1 MIYSSSVLLVLS
13 IVASASTTKAF
24 SIPRQT
30 AYRTSQRWFA
40 TPDEELTQS
49 LYNGNLRQAAQI
61 LEQNPLIELSR
72 ETFGKV
78 FDCIEQTTEQAE
90 ENSINTRLVA
100 QQQQAQ
106 YPPQSPAR
114 MDMTRMYQTL
124 RDNGKLTFFG
134 AGEAQPI
141 ASGSKTVTPLL
152 LEEITNLSM
161 TSLTPKPNNSLLFA
175 GIALATAEAL
185 CALTLGWNLNAM
197 VFLTL
202 LAALVDRAFVNGAV
216 FETII
221 RTVQPKLQSKILRHE
236 AGHFLCAY
244 LLGCPVEGCVLSGW
258 AALQDARFDKR
269 QVTAGTSF
277 FDPALSREMNSGR
290 VTRGSIDR
298 YSVIVMAGIAAEAMN
313 FGGADGGA
321 GDEMALVAFL
331 SQLNTPNNASK
342 STGQVWNNVS
352 IRNQARWGAL
362 QAVLLLR
369 EYKAC
374 YDGLVDALERG
385 GNLGDCIY
393 AIEQAGRDA
402 GLKPMTRP
410 LGWILDQGDYGMWST
425 NPPPAEMTLD
435 PPGAKSLTIPPR
447 VILNDAEAAQA
458 LIDAKQFM
466 ENRLNDINE
475 KLKSLDE

>member
-1 MIYSSSVLLVLS
+1 M
-13 IVASASTTKAF
+13 ASTSTTKAF
-24 SIPRQT
+24 SVPRQT
-30 AYRTSQRWFA
+30 ASRPCQRRFA
-40 TPDEELTQS
+40 TPDDELTQT

-61 LEQNPLIELSR
+61 LEQNPFLELSR

-90 ENSINTRLVA
+90 ENSVNTRLVA
-100 QQQQAQ
+100 QQQEAQ

-124 RDNGKLTFFG
+124 RANGKLTFFG
-134 AGEAQPI
+134 AAEAQPL

-175 GIALATAEAL
+175 GIALASVEAL

-216 FETII
+216 FETIV
-221 RTVQPKLQSKILRHE
+221 RVVQPKLQSKILKHE

-277 FDPALSREMNSGR
+277 FDPALSKEMNSGR

-331 SQLNTPNNASK
+331 SQLNTPSSASK
-342 STGQVWNNVS
+342 AAGQVWNNVS

-402 GLKPMTRP
+402 GLEPLTRP
-410 LGWILDQGDYGMWST
+410 VGWILDQGDNGQWST
-425 NPPPAEMTLD
+425 NPPPVDMTTDLE
-435 PPGAKSLTIPPR
+435 GMRSLTVPPR
-447 VILNDAEAAQA
+447 VVINETEAAQA
-458 LIDAKQFM
+458 LMDAKKFM
-466 ENRLNDINE
+466 ENRLDEINE